1 MLSHVVLHLLLVVFI
16 GAVLVIIG
24 LSVLEAVELVVLII
38 FFLFEFFVLFSIIPI
53 TNFIFEQKLVFLPIL
68 LVKLLP
74 FLRSQLLPNVVPP
87 GLRQRHDARFVLS
100 ALAHPD
106 AAIGTRAV
114 HDCSTADFGL
124 GLLLLARCQHL
135 PDDCIVLVKEQ

>member
-1 MLSHVVLHLLLVVFI
+1 MLSHVVLHLLFVVFI
-16 GAVLVIIG
+16 GAVLFVIG
-24 LSVLEAVELVVLII
+24 LTMLEAVELVVVII
-38 FFLFEFFVLFSIIPI
+38 FFLFELFVLFPIIPI
-53 TNFIFEQKLVFLPIL
+53 TNFIFEQKLIFLPVL

-87 GLRQRHDARFVLS
+87 GLRQRHDPRFVLS

-124 GLLLLARCQHL
+124 GLLLLACCQHL
-135 PDDCIVLVKEQ
+135 PDDRIVLVKKQ